1 MNFLIFDLLLTYLIS
16 NGYLNIIDNKIK
28 LLSNFHKNYLFEFTN
43 YIKIKSLYL
52 LNKHIKNLSNNGFT
66 YSDLKTLFEINDI
79 PNYDNKNNIIELRR
93 DYKSFL
99 SLFFDFYFHNYD
111 SYNNY
116 KKKAHLYKF
125 DQFDPLKRLS
135 VFKRKEIYNRMKYS
149 INLNLALAN
158 ADYYNNSFIKAREL
172 DEYWEFGYIP
182 KIIL

>member
-79 PNYDNKNNIIELRR
+79 PNYDNKNNII
-93 DYKSFL
+93 
-99 SLFFDFYFHNYD
+99 
-111 SYNNY
+111 
-116 KKKAHLYKF
+116 
-125 DQFDPLKRLS
+125 
-135 VFKRKEIYNRMKYS
+135 
-149 INLNLALAN
+149 
-158 ADYYNNSFIKAREL
+158 
-172 DEYWEFGYIP
+172 
-182 KIIL
+182 